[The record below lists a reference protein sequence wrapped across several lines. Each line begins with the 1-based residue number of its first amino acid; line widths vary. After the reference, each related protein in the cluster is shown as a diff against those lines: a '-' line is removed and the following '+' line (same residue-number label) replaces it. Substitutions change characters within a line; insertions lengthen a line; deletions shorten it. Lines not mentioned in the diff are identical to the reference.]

1 MSDNFLD
8 TDQSHHCAACLTWIT
23 TSPYPTMKFFAD
35 TRSKRNT
42 AFVVLLVWLFALA
55 SSLANACLLEQHEP
69 HPTVTGDAL
78 ATTSHGRGEFLSKM
92 GHEAG
97 HHHDSDPSKESCL
110 KACDDG
116 TRTLP
121 KAYSGV
127 DVTDPPPR
135 PALLVTTLWIAS
147 QLADSA
153 PRRADDRA
161 VPMVGPPLRVR
172 FSRLAL

>member
-1 MSDNFLD
+1 MVDNYFD
-8 TDQSHHCAACLTWIT
+8 ADQSHHWAACLTWIT

-35 TRSKRNT
+35 SRSKRNT

-55 SSLANACLLEQHEP
+55 SSLANACLLEPHEP

-78 ATTSHGRGEFLSKM
+78 ATTNHGRGEFLSKM

-121 KAYSGV
+121 KAHSGV
-127 DVTDPPPR
+127 DVTDR
-135 PALLVTTLWIAS
+135 GPALLVTTLWLAS
-147 QLADSA
+147 HAVSA
-153 PRRADDRA
+153 LRRAHDRA
-161 VPMVGPPLRVR
+161 VPVVGPPLRHR